1 MKRKGFTLVE
11 LLVVVTI
18 IGMLIAILIPA
29 VFGALEAANKASCAN
44 NLSQIGK
51 AGRTYA
57 SSHRQRWP
65 NVFIQGSSNSWDDVG
80 NTRQDQVKT
89 LDDLASS
96 TSTTKPEDKR
106 GQAPE
111 SNTANFWVLVRLQ
124 GLTPQNFICPSAGD
138 IFQPDRSVVR
148 FDDVRDFRGP
158 MFCSYSFQNVY
169 PARTLTETASGHS
182 SSFAIGSD
190 ANPLRALFNADP
202 GKTTDK
208 MKENGGRPKFEESE
222 DAQAGQWDTVE
233 GPHELNSPNHKFK
246 GQNVLYL
253 DGHVDWKEHP
263 YCGPQG
269 DNIWLGQVKTLP
281 STTTFDPRK
290 IEDLR
295 TLNEKSTYQPKPQPG
310 GQKEPATRDDDSFLT
325 P

>member
-29 VFGALEAANKASCAN
+29 VFGALEQANRASCAN

-65 NVFIQGSSNSWDDVG
+65 NVFQGTSNSWDDVG
-80 NTRQDQVKT
+80 NTRGDQVKT
-89 LDDLASS
+89 LDDLANDPG
-96 TSTTKPEDKR
+96 TKKVEDK
-106 GQAPE
+106 GSQTAPE
-111 SNTANFWVLVRLQ
+111 SNTANFWTLVRLQ
-124 GLTPQNFICPSAGD
+124 GLTPQNFICPSSSD
-138 IFQPDRSVVR
+138 VFQPDRTVVR

-169 PARTLTETASGHS
+169 PARTLTETSSSHS
-182 SSFAIGSD
+182 SSFAIAAD

-202 GKTTDK
+202 GKTTDE
-208 MKENGGRPKFEESE
+208 MKKNGGRPKFEESE
-222 DAQAGQWDTVE
+222 ETTGWDTVE

-253 DGHVDWKEHP
+253 DGHVEWKEHP

-269 DNIWLGQVKTLP
+269 DNIWLGQVKSLP
-281 STTTFDPRK
+281 TTPIDPRK

-295 TLNEKSTYQPKPQPG
+295 TLNEKSTYQPKAQPG
-310 GQKEPATRDDDSFLT
+310 GQNKPATRDDDSFLT

>member
-29 VFGALEAANKASCAN
+29 VFGALEQANRVSCAN
-44 NLSQIGK
+44 NLNQIGK

-65 NVFIQGSSNSWDDVG
+65 NVFVQGSSNSWDDVG

-96 TSTTKPEDKR
+96 TSQTKPEDKK

-111 SNTANFWVLVRLQ
+111 SNTANFWVMIRLQ
-124 GLTPQNFICPSAGD
+124 GLTPQNFICPSSEKAG
-138 IFQPDRSVVR
+138 FQPDRSVVR

-169 PARTLTETASGHS
+169 PARTLTETASSHS
-182 SSFAIGSD
+182 SSFAIGAD

-202 GKTTDK
+202 GQTTDEIRRTAAGRSSRSRK
-208 MKENGGRPKFEESE
+208 RPRGG
-222 DAQAGQWDTVE
+222 T
-233 GPHELNSPNHKFK
+233 
-246 GQNVLYL
+246 
-253 DGHVDWKEHP
+253 
-263 YCGPQG
+263 
-269 DNIWLGQVKTLP
+269 P
-281 STTTFDPRK
+281 SRG
-290 IEDLR
+290 R
-295 TLNEKSTYQPKPQPG
+295 MS
-310 GQKEPATRDDDSFLT
+310 
-325 P
+325 